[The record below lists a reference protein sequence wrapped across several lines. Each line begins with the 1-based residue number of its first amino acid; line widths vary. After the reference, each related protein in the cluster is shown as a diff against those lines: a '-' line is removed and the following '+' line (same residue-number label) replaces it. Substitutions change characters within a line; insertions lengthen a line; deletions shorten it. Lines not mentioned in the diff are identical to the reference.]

1 MSALTLAE
9 KDEPTEILP
18 LVI

>member
-9 KDEPTEILP
+9 KDVPTEILP